1 MSGNRKELEAR
12 DMAERG
18 VARLQARN
26 RKLVLEIAALEARN
40 RSLVEALQW
49 IERETHGEDGNRWER
64 INARAALALAESSD
78 QSPDREKEKPT

>member
-18 VARLQARN
+18 IARCQARN

-40 RSLVEALQW
+40 RELFEALQW
-49 IERETHGEDGNRWER
+49 IERETYGEDGNRWER

-78 QSPDREKEKPT
+78 QSREKETET